1 MLLARAK
8 YGPKLEEVLLRTNAA
23 RPGKF
28 GAQEAGRTPPSAR
41 NSSNS
46 HLHLALAVAIA
57 ASVAIAMAIPIAR
70 TQATQRASSPAAIS
84 RTDDGLS
91 EGLRMQAAEAAVALT
106 GAQPPGSSGELS
118 AASIEPPFGS
128 GLFPETLLAAAARLA
143 AIGGFPSP
151 RTKAALEMARQNP
164 VHFTV
169 HEDGFST
176 THSSTQLTVG
186 QALAGHGV
194 RVGEGDFVS
203 PASDSELAAGAHIYV
218 HHAVGVRLFVGGIEQ
233 RINTR
238 GQSVEDV
245 LVQAGVGLQPTD
257 RVTPRPK
264 REIRSGMTIWVT
276 TVRDGTEVVEESI
289 GYASVAQYDAELARG
304 QRIISQGGANGSVRR
319 EYRVRQVNGRET
331 RRELVNE
338 TVVPPVDEVV
348 TIGTY
353 VKPATVVAA
362 AVAAPAG
369 DLSCPRTLHLYATWY
384 TAASAGG
391 GGTTAT
397 GTGVYK
403 GIVAVDPRVI
413 PLGTRMYVPGYGY
426 GVAADTG
433 GGLGGNQI
441 DLGYGPDDVKD
452 WRTRW
457 VDICIL

>member
-1 MLLARAK
+1 M
-8 YGPKLEEVLLRTNAA
+8 
-23 RPGKF
+23 RPGKS
-28 GAQEAGRTPPSAR
+28 GAQEVGRTPGRARSA
-41 NSSNS
+41 SNS
-46 HLHLALAVAIA
+46 HLHIALAVAIA
-57 ASVAIAMAIPIAR
+57 ASVLIAVATPIAR
-70 TQATQRASSPAAIS
+70 THATQRASSPAAIS
-84 RTDDGLS
+84 RTGDGLS
-91 EGLRMQAAEAAVALT
+91 EELRLQAAGVTAALA
-106 GAQPPGSSGELS
+106 GAQPEGSSGELS
-118 AASIEPPFGS
+118 AARIEPPLGS
-128 GLFPETLLAAAARLA
+128 GLFPETLLTAAARLA
-143 AIGGFPSP
+143 ANGGFPSP
-151 RTKAALEMARQNP
+151 GTKAALEMTRQNP
-164 VHFTV
+164 VRFTV

-186 QALAGHGV
+186 QALAGQGV

-203 PASDSELAAGAHIYV
+203 PAPDSELAAGAHIYV

-245 LVQAGVGLQPTD
+245 LVQAGVGLQPMD

-264 REIRSGMTIWVT
+264 RETRSGMTIWVT

-289 GYASVAQYDAELARG
+289 GYAGVTQYDAELARG

-338 TVVPPVDEVV
+338 TVVPPMDEVV

-353 VKPATVVAA
+353 VKPAAPAPATVVAG
-362 AVAAPAG
+362 AVVTPAG

-384 TAASAGG
+384 TTASAGG

-413 PLGTRMYVPGYGY
+413 PLGTRMYIPGYGY
-426 GVAADTG
+426 GIAADTG
-433 GGLGGNQI
+433 GSIAGNHI
-441 DLGYGPDDVKD
+441 DLGYGLDDVKD